1 MSSVFSQCLLE
12 TAYAVNAETTVYTAA
27 AGTRVKIDKYTVYN
41 STAGVLTYTVKLV
54 PSGGAAA
61 ASNVL
66 GIASIQPAETYTL
79 PWAVGHDLN
88 PGDFISSLCGTAS
101 ALVHRITGRV
111 TTTS

>member
-1 MSSVFSQCLLE
+1 MSSVFSQCLLQA
-12 TAYAVNAETTVYTAA
+12 AYAVNAETPLYTAV

-41 STAGVLTYTVKLV
+41 STAGVLTYTVKIV

-61 ASNVL
+61 ASNVI
-66 GIASIQPAETYTL
+66 GVASIQPAETYTL

-88 PGDFISSLCGTAS
+88 PGDFISEICTAAN